1 MVNGDKVLI
10 CRECGHEFTFSQTEK
25 HYYEQKG
32 FSEPRRCPNCRK
44 SRREATQARKCSGC
58 NVELAS
64 AQPVYCSQCLEKAR
78 LELESKLLAFEEELA
93 VAKASEKTMHDSLR
107 QIEETLSEKEVQDSA
122 CVKELKEVHISN
134 EELQRQLEEIKVHEL
149 DLTRSVTDRESRVN
163 ELTGEL
169 ERARK
174 ELDDFRLRLELAQI
188 SLKDVQLAAENERL
202 HTLEETATVVE
213 KRVSHVEEQSEEY
226 DKTAYAKKAALGTS
240 QSRGLMSRLWHLLH
254 RTAE

>member
-1 MVNGDKVLI
+1 MANGDKVLV

-25 HYYEQKG
+25 DFFRQKG
-32 FSEPRRCPNCRK
+32 FSEPSRCPNCRK
-44 SRREATQARKCSGC
+44 SRRKATQARRCSGC
-58 NVELAS
+58 SVELAS
-64 AQPVYCSQCLEKAR
+64 AQPVYCSQCLGKAR
-78 LELESKLLAFEEELA
+78 LELESKMLAFGEELT

-107 QIEETLSEKEVQDSA
+107 RIEEALSEKEVQDSA
-122 CVKELKEVHISN
+122 RVKELKEVHISN

-188 SLKDVQLAAENERL
+188 NLKNVAAENERL
-202 HTLEETATVVE
+202 HTREETATVLE
-213 KRVSHVEEQSEEY
+213 KRVSHVEEQPQEY